1 LFLINGKVREVY
13 SKKLKEAELGFT
25 YDDFLLLPNASYIE
39 ANDVDTTA
47 RVSKNFTLNVPII
60 SSAMDTVTE
69 SDMAIALAQEG
80 GIGVIHRNMTL
91 EQQVEEVKKV
101 KMSGDL
107 TITDVVTI
115 TPNSSIATVKY
126 IMDEEGVSGLPVIE
140 NEKLVGII
148 SKRDIKPFL
157 NNDSD
162 KKVEDIMTSD
172 VVTMEEPITPSE
184 ALDLA
189 YENKVE
195 RLPVIRNGK
204 LAGIVTIRDIL
215 NYKKYPNASRD
226 KKRRFLVAAATGPF
240 DLERAMA
247 LDEAGADIIAVDC
260 AHAHNMN
267 VVKFAGTIK
276 DNIDGDLIMGN
287 IATSKAAED
296 LIAQGIDGLKVGIG
310 PGSMCT
316 TRIIAGVGVP
326 QLSAISNVADV
337 ASEYNVPVI
346 ADGGLRYSGD
356 IAKAISAGADLVML
370 GNLLAGTYESPGDV
384 VVMNGRKYKQ
394 YRGMGSMGAM
404 TGGFGG
410 GADRYFQEIKSNMK
424 HSKLVPE
431 GVEGAVPYKGTVT
444 EVVFQLVGGLKA
456 SMGYCGAKDIE
467 TMKEISKFVRITSS
481 GIKESHPHDLMIT
494 NESPN
499 YPTLE

>member
-1 LFLINGKVREVY
+1 MKGEQVY
-13 SKKLKEAELGFT
+13 SKKLLEAELGFT
-25 YDDFLLLPNASYIE
+25 YDDFLLVPNASDVE
-39 ANDVDTTA
+39 AKDVDTKA
-47 RVSKNFTLNVPII
+47 RVSKSFTLNIPII

-69 SDMAIALAQEG
+69 SDLAIALAQEG
-80 GIGVIHRNMTL
+80 GVGVIHRNMTL
-91 EQQVEEVKKV
+91 EQQVKEVKKV

-107 TITDVVTI
+107 TIKDVVTI
-115 TPNSSIATVKY
+115 TPNSSIDTVKH
-126 IMDEEGVSGLPVIE
+126 IMAEEGVSGLPVIE
-140 NEKLVGII
+140 DEKLIGII

-157 NNDSD
+157 NNPTD
-162 KKVEDIMTSD
+162 KKVVDIMTSD
-172 VVTMEEPITPSE
+172 VVTIEEPITPSE

-195 RLPVIRNGK
+195 RLPVIRDGK

-215 NYKKYPNASRD
+215 NHKKYPNAARD
-226 KKRRFLVAAATGPF
+226 KKGRFLVAAATGPF
-240 DLERAMA
+240 DLKRAMA
-247 LDEAGADIIAVDC
+247 LDVAGADIIAVDC

-276 DNIDGDLIMGN
+276 ENIEADLIMGN
-287 IATSKAAED
+287 IATAQAAED

-326 QLSAISNVADV
+326 QLSAISNVADL
-337 ASEYNVPVI
+337 ARDYDVPVI

-356 IAKAISAGADLVML
+356 IAKAMAAGADSVML

-410 GADRYFQEIKSNMK
+410 GADRYFQEIKGHMK

-431 GVEGAVPYKGTVT
+431 GVEGAVPYKGTVN

-467 TMKEISKFVRITSS
+467 TMKKVAKFVRITAS

>member
-1 LFLINGKVREVY
+1 MY
-13 SKKLKEAELGFT
+13 SKKLIEAELGFT
-25 YDDFLLLPNASYIE
+25 YDDVLLAPNASHVE
-39 ANDVDTTA
+39 AKDVDTGA
-47 RVSKNFTLNVPII
+47 KVSKNFKLNIPII

-80 GIGVIHRNMTL
+80 GLGVIHRNMTL
-91 EQQVEEVKKV
+91 DQQVIEVKKV

-107 TITDVVTI
+107 TIKDVVTI
-115 TPNSSIATVKY
+115 TPNASVATVKH
-126 IMDEEGVSGLPVIE
+126 IMDVEGISGLPVIE
-140 NEKLVGII
+140 EQKLVGII

-157 NNDSD
+157 NNHSD
-162 KKVEDIMTSD
+162 KKVEEIMTSD
-172 VVTMEEPITPSE
+172 VVTIEEPITPSE

-195 RLPVIRNGK
+195 RLPVVREGK

-215 NYKKYPNASRD
+215 NHKKYPNAARD
-226 KKRRFLVAAATGPF
+226 KKGRFLVAAAAGPF
-240 DLERAMA
+240 DVERAIA
-247 LDEAGADIIAVDC
+247 LDKAGADIIAVDC

-267 VVKFAGTIK
+267 VVDFARTMK
-276 DNIDGDLIMGN
+276 ESIDADLILGN
-287 IATSKAAED
+287 IATSEAAED
-296 LIAQGIDGLKVGIG
+296 LIAQGVDGLKVGIG

-326 QLSAISNVADV
+326 QLTAIANVANV
-337 ASEYNVPVI
+337 ASEYDIPVI

-356 IAKAISAGADLVML
+356 IAKAMAAGADLVMV
-370 GNLLAGTYESPGDV
+370 GNLLAGTYESPGEV
-384 VVMNGRKYKQ
+384 VVMNGKKYKQ

-404 TGGFGG
+404 TGGFSG
-410 GADRYFQEIKSNMK
+410 GADRYFQEIKGHMK

-431 GVEGAVPYKGTVT
+431 GVEGAVPYKGTT
-444 EVVFQLVGGLKA
+444 NEVVFQLVGGLKA
-456 SMGYCGAKDIE
+456 AMGYCGAKDIE
-467 TMKEISKFVRITSS
+467 TMKKVGRFVRITAS
-481 GIKESHPHDLMIT
+481 GIKESHPHDLLIT

>member
-1 LFLINGKVREVY
+1 MGKLF
-13 SKKLKEAELGFT
+13 SKKIKEAETGYT
-25 YDDFLLLPNASYIE
+25 YDDFLLVPNASWVE
-39 ANDVDTTA
+39 AKDVDIKSK
-47 RVSKNFTLNVPII
+47 VSKNFQLNIPII

-69 SDMAIALAQEG
+69 SEMAIALAQAG
-80 GIGVIHRNMTL
+80 GVGVIHRNMTV
-91 EQQVEEVKKV
+91 EQQTDEIKKV
-101 KMSGDL
+101 KLFGNF

-115 TPNSSIATVKY
+115 TSDSSLSEVKDL
-126 IMDEEGVSGLPVIE
+126 MEQEEVSGLPVIE
-140 NEKLVGII
+140 NEKVVGII
-148 SKRDIKPFL
+148 SKRDIKPIRSF
-157 NNDSD
+157 SG
-162 KKVEDIMTSD
+162 KKVRDIMTSD
-172 VVTMEEPITPSE
+172 VVTIDEATTASE
-184 ALDLA
+184 ALEIA

-195 RLPVIRNGK
+195 RLPVVRDEK
-204 LAGIVTIRDIL
+204 LVGIVTIRDIL
-215 NYKKYPNASRD
+215 NHKKYPSASRD
-226 KKRRFLVAAATGPF
+226 KKGRLLVAAAAGPF
-240 DLERAMA
+240 DLDRAIA

-267 VVKFAGTIK
+267 VVKFAKTMK
-276 DNIDGDLIMGN
+276 DNIDAELIVGN
-287 IATSKAAED
+287 IATSQASED
-296 LIAQGIDGLKVGIG
+296 LIAQGVDGLKVGIG

-326 QLSAISNVADV
+326 QLTAISSVADV
-337 ASEYNVPVI
+337 ASEYDVPVI

-356 IAKAISAGADLVML
+356 IAKALAAGADFVML

-410 GADRYFQEIKSNMK
+410 GADRYFQEIKGPMK

-431 GVEGAVPYKGTVT
+431 GVEGAVPYKGTVD

-467 TMKEISKFVRITSS
+467 TMKKISKFVRITSS
-481 GIKESHPHDLMIT
+481 GIKESHPHDLLIT

-499 YPTLE
+499 YPMLE

>member
-1 LFLINGKVREVY
+1 MY

-25 YDDFLLLPNASYIE
+25 YDDFLLVPNASYVE
-39 ANDVDTTA
+39 AKDVDTTA
-47 RVSKNFTLNVPII
+47 RVSKNFKLNIPII

-80 GIGVIHRNMTL
+80 GVGVIHRNMTL
-91 EQQVEEVKKV
+91 EQQVKEVKKV

-107 TITDVVTI
+107 TIKDVVTI
-115 TPNSSIATVKY
+115 TPNSSIATVKH
-126 IMDEEGVSGLPVIE
+126 IMDEEAVSGLPVIE

-157 NNDSD
+157 NIDTD
-162 KKVEDIMTSD
+162 KKVEDIMTPD
-172 VVTMEEPITPSE
+172 VVTIEEPITPSE

-195 RLPVIRNGK
+195 RLPVIRDGK

-215 NYKKYPNASRD
+215 NHKKYPTAARD
-226 KKRRFLVAAATGPF
+226 KKGRFLVAAATGPF

-247 LDEAGADIIAVDC
+247 LDQAGADILAVDC

-267 VVKFAGTIK
+267 VVKFAETIK
-276 DNIDGDLIMGN
+276 DNIDADLIMGN
-287 IATSKAAED
+287 IATAEAAED
-296 LIAQGIDGLKVGIG
+296 LIAQGVDGLKVGIG

-337 ASEYNVPVI
+337 ASEYDVPVI

-356 IAKAISAGADLVML
+356 IAKAMGAGADLVML

-410 GADRYFQEIKSNMK
+410 GADRYFQEIKGHMK

-431 GVEGAVPYKGTVT
+431 GVEGAVPYKGTVD

-456 SMGYCGAKDIE
+456 SMGYCGAKNIE
-467 TMKEISKFVRITSS
+467 TMKKVAKFVRITSS

>member
-1 LFLINGKVREVY
+1 MF
-13 SKKLKEAELGFT
+13 SKKINEAEIGYT
-25 YDDFLLLPNASYIE
+25 YDDFLLVPNASLVE
-39 ANDVDTTA
+39 AKDVDTKSK
-47 RVSKNFTLNVPII
+47 VSKNFELNIPIV

-69 SDMAIALAQEG
+69 SEMAIALAQIG
-80 GIGVIHRNMTL
+80 GLGVIHRNMTV
-91 EQQVEEVKKV
+91 EQQIAEVKKV
-101 KMSGDL
+101 KMSGNL

-115 TPNSSIATVKY
+115 TPDSSLSKVRS
-126 IMDEEGVSGLPVIE
+126 IMEQEAVSGLPVIWDD
-140 NEKLVGII
+140 KVIGIV
-148 SKRDIKPFL
+148 SKRDIKPVSYS
-157 NNDSD
+157 SD
-162 KKVEDIMTSD
+162 KKVKDIMTSD
-172 VVTMEEPITPSE
+172 VVTIEESTTPHE
-184 ALDLA
+184 ALNIA

-195 RLPVIRNGK
+195 RLPVVRDEK
-204 LAGIVTIRDIL
+204 LVGIVTVRDIL
-215 NYKKYPNASRD
+215 DHKKYPNASRD
-226 KKRRFLVAAATGPF
+226 KEGRLLVAAATGPF
-240 DLERAMA
+240 DLDRAIA
-247 LDEAGADIIAVDC
+247 LDKAGADILAVDC

-267 VVKFAGTIK
+267 VVEFAGTMK
-276 DNIDGDLIMGN
+276 DNISADLIMGN
-287 IATSKAAED
+287 IATSSAAED

-326 QLSAISNVADV
+326 QLTAISNVADI
-337 ASEYNVPVI
+337 ASEYGVPVI

-356 IAKAISAGADLVML
+356 IAKALGVGADLVML

-384 VVMNGRKYKQ
+384 VVMNSRKYKQ

-410 GADRYFQEIKSNMK
+410 GADRYFQEIKGHMK

-431 GVEGAVPYKGTVT
+431 GVEGAVPYKGTVE

-456 SMGYCGAKDIE
+456 SMGYCGAKDVE
-467 TMKEISKFVRITSS
+467 TMKKIAKFVRITSS
-481 GIKESHPHDLMIT
+481 GIKESHPHDLLIT

>member
-1 LFLINGKVREVY
+1 MY

-25 YDDFLLLPNASYIE
+25 YDDFLLVPNASYIE
-39 ANDVDTTA
+39 ASDVDTKA
-47 RVSKNFTLNVPII
+47 KVSKNFQLNIPII

-69 SDMAIALAQEG
+69 SDLAIALAQEG
-80 GIGVIHRNMTL
+80 GVGVIHRNMTL
-91 EQQVEEVKKV
+91 EQQVREIKKV
-101 KMSGDL
+101 KLSGDL

-115 TPNSSIATVKY
+115 TPNSSISTVKT
-126 IMDEEGVSGLPVIE
+126 IMDEEEVSGLPVIDD
-140 NEKLVGII
+140 EKLVGII
-148 SKRDIKPFL
+148 SRRDIKPFL
-157 NNDSD
+157 NSGTD
-162 KKVEDIMTSD
+162 KKVEEIMTSD
-172 VVTMEEPITPSE
+172 VVTIEDPITPSR
-184 ALDLA
+184 ALELA

-195 RLPVIRNGK
+195 RLPVVRDGK
-204 LAGIVTIRDIL
+204 LAGIITIRDIL
-215 NYKKYPNASRD
+215 NYKKHPNAARD
-226 KKRRFLVAAATGPF
+226 KKGRFLVAAATGPF
-240 DLERAMA
+240 DLDRAMA
-247 LDEAGADIIAVDC
+247 LDKAGADIIAVDC

-267 VVKFAGTIK
+267 VVKFAEVMK
-276 DNIDGDLIMGN
+276 DNIDADLIMGN
-287 IATSKAAED
+287 IATAEAAED
-296 LIAQGIDGLKVGIG
+296 LIAQGVDGLKVGIG

-326 QLSAISNVADV
+326 QLTAIASVAEV
-337 ASEYNVPVI
+337 ASDYDIPVI

-356 IAKAISAGADLVML
+356 IAKAMAAGADLVML

-410 GADRYFQEIKSNMK
+410 GADRYFQEIKGHMK

-431 GVEGAVPYKGTVT
+431 GVEGAVPYKGTVN

-456 SMGYCGAKDIE
+456 AMGYCGAKDVE
-467 TMKEISKFVRITSS
+467 TMKKVARFVRITSS
-481 GIKESHPHDLMIT
+481 GIKESHPHDLLIT

>member
-1 LFLINGKVREVY
+1 MY

-25 YDDFLLLPNASYIE
+25 YDDFLLVPNASYTE
-39 ANDVDTTA
+39 AKDVDTKA
-47 RVSKNFTLNVPII
+47 KVSRNFELNIPII

-80 GIGVIHRNMTL
+80 GLGVIHRNMTL
-91 EQQVEEVKKV
+91 EQQVKEVKKV

-107 TITDVVTI
+107 TIKDVVTI
-115 TPNSSIATVKY
+115 TPNSSISTVKT
-126 IMDEEGVSGLPVIE
+126 IMEEEEVSGLPVIKD
-140 NEKLVGII
+140 EKLVGII

-157 NNDSD
+157 NNNSD

-172 VVTMEEPITPSE
+172 VVTIEEPITPSE
-184 ALDLA
+184 ALELA

-195 RLPVIRNGK
+195 RLPVIRDGK

-215 NYKKYPNASRD
+215 NHKKYPNAARD
-226 KKRRFLVAAATGPF
+226 KNGNFLVAAAAGPF

-267 VVKFAGTIK
+267 VVKFAKTMK
-276 DNIDGDLIMGN
+276 ENLDADLIMGN
-287 IATSKAAED
+287 IATSEAAED

-326 QLSAISNVADV
+326 QLSAISSVADV
-337 ASEYNVPVI
+337 ASDYGVPVI

-356 IAKAISAGADLVML
+356 IAKALGAGADLVML

-410 GADRYFQEIKSNMK
+410 GADRYFQEIKGPMK

-431 GVEGAVPYKGTVT
+431 GVEGAVPYKGTVN

-456 SMGYCGAKDIE
+456 SMGYCGAKDIKSMQE
-467 TMKEISKFVRITSS
+467 VAKFVRITSS
-481 GIKESHPHDLMIT
+481 GIKESHPHDLLIT

-499 YPTLE
+499 YPTLD

>member
-1 LFLINGKVREVY
+1 MY
-13 SKKLKEAELGFT
+13 SKKLKESELGFT
-25 YDDFLLLPNASYIE
+25 YDDFLLVPNASYIE
-39 ANDVDTTA
+39 AKDVDTTA
-47 RVSKNFTLNVPII
+47 SVSKNFKLNIPII

-91 EQQVEEVKKV
+91 EQQVKEVKKV

-115 TPNSSIATVKY
+115 TPNSSIATVKH
-126 IMDEEGVSGLPVIE
+126 IMDEEEVSGLPVIE
-140 NEKLVGII
+140 DEKLVGII

-157 NNDSD
+157 NNDND

-172 VVTMEEPITPSE
+172 VVTIEEPITPSE

-189 YENKVE
+189 YDNKVE
-195 RLPVIRNGK
+195 RLPVIRDGK

-215 NYKKYPNASRD
+215 NHKKFPNAARD
-226 KKRRFLVAAATGPF
+226 KKGRFLVAAATGPF

-247 LDEAGADIIAVDC
+247 LDQAGADILAVDC

-267 VVKFAGTIK
+267 VVKFAETMK
-276 DNIDGDLIMGN
+276 DNIDADLIMGN
-287 IATSKAAED
+287 IATAEAAED

-326 QLSAISNVADV
+326 QLTAISNVADV
-337 ASEYNVPVI
+337 ASEYDVPVI

-356 IAKAISAGADLVML
+356 IAKAMGAGADLVML
-370 GNLLAGTYESPGDV
+370 GNLLASTYESPGDV

-410 GADRYFQEIKSNMK
+410 GADRYFQEIKGHMK

-431 GVEGAVPYKGTVT
+431 GVEGAVPYKGTVN

-467 TMKEISKFVRITSS
+467 TMKKVARFVRITSS

-499 YPTLE
+499 YPTLD

>member
-1 LFLINGKVREVY
+1 MY

-39 ANDVDTTA
+39 AKDVDTKA
-47 RVSKNFTLNVPII
+47 KVSKNFGLNIPII

-80 GIGVIHRNMTL
+80 GLGVIHRNMTVD
-91 EQQVEEVKKV
+91 QQVKEVQRV

-115 TPNSSIATVKY
+115 TPDSSINTVKN
-126 IMDEEGVSGLPVIE
+126 IMDEEEISGLPVIE
-140 NEKLVGII
+140 DEKLIGII
-148 SKRDIKPFL
+148 SKRDITPFL
-157 NNDSD
+157 NNNSD
-162 KKVEDIMTSD
+162 KKVEEIMTSD
-172 VVTMEEPITPSE
+172 VVTIEEPITPSE
-184 ALDLA
+184 ALELA
-189 YENKVE
+189 YENKIE
-195 RLPVIRNGK
+195 RLPVIRDGK

-215 NYKKYPNASRD
+215 NHKKYPHAARD
-226 KKRRFLVAAATGPF
+226 KKGRFLVAAAAGPF
-240 DLERAMA
+240 DLDRAMA

-260 AHAHNMN
+260 AHAHNMS
-267 VVKFAGTIK
+267 VVKFAKTMK
-276 DNIDGDLIMGN
+276 DNIDADLIMGN
-287 IATSKAAED
+287 IATPKAAED

-326 QLSAISNVADV
+326 QLTAISGVADV
-337 ASEYNVPVI
+337 ASDYGIPVI

-356 IAKAISAGADLVML
+356 IAKALGAGADLVML

-410 GADRYFQEIKSNMK
+410 GADRYFQEIKGPMK

-431 GVEGAVPYKGTVT
+431 GVEGAVPYKGTVN
-444 EVVFQLVGGLKA
+444 EVIFQLVGGLKA
-456 SMGYCGAKDIE
+456 SMGYCGVKNIE
-467 TMKEISKFVRITSS
+467 NMKEVARFVRITSS
-481 GIKESHPHDLMIT
+481 GIKESHPHDLLIT

-499 YPTLE
+499 YPTLD

>member
-1 LFLINGKVREVY
+1 MY

-39 ANDVDTTA
+39 AKDVDTKS
-47 RVSKNFTLNVPII
+47 RVSKNFTLNIPII

-91 EQQVEEVKKV
+91 EQQVIEVKKV

-107 TITDVVTI
+107 TIKDVVTI
-115 TPNSSIATVKY
+115 TPNASIATVKR
-126 IMDEEGVSGLPVIE
+126 IMDVEGISGLPVIDE
-140 NEKLVGII
+140 QKLVGII

-157 NNDSD
+157 NNHSD
-162 KKVEDIMTSD
+162 KKVEEIMTSD
-172 VVTMEEPITPSE
+172 VVTIEEPITSSE

-195 RLPVIRNGK
+195 RLPVVRDGK

-215 NYKKYPNASRD
+215 NHKKYPNAARD
-226 KKRRFLVAAATGPF
+226 KKGRFLVAAAAGPF
-240 DLERAMA
+240 DIERAIA
-247 LDEAGADIIAVDC
+247 LDKAGADIIAVDC

-267 VVKFAGTIK
+267 VVDFAKTMK
-276 DNIDGDLIMGN
+276 ESIDADLILGN
-287 IATSKAAED
+287 IATAEAAED
-296 LIAQGIDGLKVGIG
+296 LIAQGVDGLKVGIG

-326 QLSAISNVADV
+326 QLTAIANVANV
-337 ASEYNVPVI
+337 ASEYDVPVI

-356 IAKAISAGADLVML
+356 IAKAMAAGADLVMV
-370 GNLLAGTYESPGDV
+370 GNLLAGTYESPGEV
-384 VVMNGRKYKQ
+384 VVMNGKKYKQ

-410 GADRYFQEIKSNMK
+410 GADRYFQEIKGHMK

-431 GVEGAVPYKGTVT
+431 GVEGAVPYKGYIN

-456 SMGYCGAKDIE
+456 AMGYCGAKDVE
-467 TMKEISKFVRITSS
+467 TMKKVGRFIRITAS

>member
-1 LFLINGKVREVY
+1 VY

-25 YDDFLLLPNASYIE
+25 YDDFLLVPNASYVE
-39 ANDVDTTA
+39 AKDVDTTA
-47 RVSKNFTLNVPII
+47 KVSKNFTLNIPII
-60 SSAMDTVTE
+60 SSAMDTVTG

-80 GIGVIHRNMTL
+80 GVGVIHRNMTL
-91 EQQVEEVKKV
+91 EQQVKEVKKV

-107 TITDVVTI
+107 TIKDVVTI
-115 TPNSSIATVKY
+115 TPNSSIATVKH
-126 IMDEEGVSGLPVIE
+126 IMEEEAVSGLPVIE

-157 NNDSD
+157 NSGTD
-162 KKVEDIMTSD
+162 KKVEDIMTSE
-172 VVTMEEPITPSE
+172 VVTIEEPITPSQ

-195 RLPVIRNGK
+195 RLPVIRDGK

-215 NYKKYPNASRD
+215 NHKKYPNAARD
-226 KKRRFLVAAATGPF
+226 KKGRFLVAAATGPF
-240 DLERAMA
+240 DIDRAIA

-260 AHAHNMN
+260 AHAHNMA
-267 VVKFAGTIK
+267 VVEFAGNIK
-276 DNIDGDLIMGN
+276 NNIDADLIMGN
-287 IATSKAAED
+287 IATAEAAED

-337 ASEYNVPVI
+337 ARDYDIPVI

-356 IAKAISAGADLVML
+356 IAKAIGAGADLVMV
-370 GNLLAGTYESPGDV
+370 GNLLAGTYESPGEV
-384 VVMNGRKYKQ
+384 VVLNGRKYKQ

-410 GADRYFQEIKSNMK
+410 GADRYFQEIKGHMK

-431 GVEGAVPYKGTVT
+431 GVEGAVPYKGTVN

-456 SMGYCGAKDIE
+456 SMGYCGAKDVE
-467 TMKEISKFVRITSS
+467 TMKKVARFVRITSS

>member
-1 LFLINGKVREVY
+1 MY
-13 SKKLKEAELGFT
+13 SKKLKESELGFT
-25 YDDFLLLPNASYIE
+25 YDDFLLVPNASYIE
-39 ANDVDTTA
+39 AKDVDTTA
-47 RVSKNFTLNVPII
+47 RVSKNFKLNIPII

-91 EQQVEEVKKV
+91 EQQVKEVKKV

-115 TPNSSIATVKY
+115 TPNSSIATVKH
-126 IMDEEGVSGLPVIE
+126 IMDEEEVSGLPVIE
-140 NEKLVGII
+140 DEKLVGII

-157 NNDSD
+157 NNDND

-172 VVTMEEPITPSE
+172 VVTIEEPITPSE

-189 YENKVE
+189 YDNKVE
-195 RLPVIRNGK
+195 RLPVIRDGK

-215 NYKKYPNASRD
+215 NHKKFPNAARD
-226 KKRRFLVAAATGPF
+226 KKGRFLVAAANGPF

-247 LDEAGADIIAVDC
+247 LDQAGADILAVDC

-267 VVKFAGTIK
+267 VVKFAETMK
-276 DNIDGDLIMGN
+276 DNIDADLIMGN
-287 IATSKAAED
+287 IATAEAAED

-326 QLSAISNVADV
+326 QLTAISNVADV
-337 ASEYNVPVI
+337 ASEYDVPVI

-356 IAKAISAGADLVML
+356 IAKAMGAGADLVML
-370 GNLLAGTYESPGDV
+370 GNLLASTYESPGDV

-410 GADRYFQEIKSNMK
+410 GADRYFQEIKGHMK

-431 GVEGAVPYKGTVT
+431 GVEGAVPYKGTVN

-467 TMKEISKFVRITSS
+467 TMKKVARFVRITSS

-499 YPTLE
+499 YPTLD

>member
-1 LFLINGKVREVY
+1 VGKLF
-13 SKKLKEAELGFT
+13 SKKIKEAETGYT
-25 YDDFLLLPNASYIE
+25 YDDFLLVPNASWVE
-39 ANDVDTTA
+39 AKDVDIKSK
-47 RVSKNFTLNVPII
+47 VSKNFQLNIPII

-69 SDMAIALAQEG
+69 SEMAIALAQAG
-80 GIGVIHRNMTL
+80 GVGVIHRNMTV
-91 EQQVEEVKKV
+91 EQQTDEIKKV
-101 KMSGDL
+101 KLFGNF

-115 TPNSSIATVKY
+115 TSDSSLSEVKDL
-126 IMDEEGVSGLPVIE
+126 MEQEEVSGLPVIE
-140 NEKLVGII
+140 NEKVVGII
-148 SKRDIKPFL
+148 SKRDIKPIRSF
-157 NNDSD
+157 SG
-162 KKVEDIMTSD
+162 KKVRDIMTSD
-172 VVTMEEPITPSE
+172 VVTIDEATTASE
-184 ALDLA
+184 ALEIA

-195 RLPVIRNGK
+195 RLPVVRDEK
-204 LAGIVTIRDIL
+204 LVGIVTIRDIL
-215 NYKKYPNASRD
+215 NHKKYPSASRD
-226 KKRRFLVAAATGPF
+226 KKGRLLVAAAAGPF
-240 DLERAMA
+240 DLDRAIA

-267 VVKFAGTIK
+267 VVKFAKTMK
-276 DNIDGDLIMGN
+276 DNIDAELIVGN
-287 IATSKAAED
+287 IATSQASED
-296 LIAQGIDGLKVGIG
+296 LIAQGVDGLKVGIG

-326 QLSAISNVADV
+326 QLTAISSVADV
-337 ASEYNVPVI
+337 ASEYDVPVI

-356 IAKAISAGADLVML
+356 IAKALAAGADFVML

-410 GADRYFQEIKSNMK
+410 GADRYFQEIKGPMK

-431 GVEGAVPYKGTVT
+431 GVEGAVPYKGTVD

-467 TMKEISKFVRITSS
+467 TMKKISKFVRITSS
-481 GIKESHPHDLMIT
+481 GIKESHPHDLLIT

-499 YPTLE
+499 YPMLE

>member
-1 LFLINGKVREVY
+1 LF
-13 SKKLKEAELGFT
+13 SKKLIEAELGFT
-25 YDDFLLLPNASYIE
+25 YDDVLLVPNASSVE
-39 ANDVDTTA
+39 AKDVDTTA
-47 RVSKNFTLNVPII
+47 QVSRNFKLNIPII

-80 GIGVIHRNMTL
+80 GLGVIHRNMTL
-91 EQQVEEVKKV
+91 EQQVVEVKKV

-107 TITDVVTI
+107 TIKDVVTI
-115 TPNSSIATVKY
+115 SPNSSIATVKR
-126 IMDEEGVSGLPVIE
+126 IMDVEGISGLPVIDE
-140 NEKLVGII
+140 GKLVGII

-157 NNDSD
+157 NSRSD
-162 KKVEDIMTSD
+162 KKVEEIMTSD
-172 VVTMEEPITPSE
+172 VVTIEEPITSSE

-189 YENKVE
+189 YENKIE
-195 RLPVIRNGK
+195 RLPVIREGK

-215 NYKKYPNASRD
+215 NHKKYPNAVRD
-226 KKRRFLVAAATGPF
+226 KKGRFLVAAATGPF

-247 LDEAGADIIAVDC
+247 LDQVGADIIAVDC
-260 AHAHNMN
+260 AHAHNLN
-267 VVKFAGTIK
+267 VVKFAKTMK
-276 DNIDGDLIMGN
+276 DNIDADLIMGN
-287 IATSKAAED
+287 IATAQAAED
-296 LIAQGIDGLKVGIG
+296 LIAQGVDGLKVGIG

-326 QLSAISNVADV
+326 QLTAIANVANV
-337 ASEYNVPVI
+337 ASEYDIPVI

-356 IAKAISAGADLVML
+356 IAKAMAAGADLVMF

-384 VVMNGRKYKQ
+384 VVMNGKKYKQ

-410 GADRYFQEIKSNMK
+410 GADRYFQEIKGHMK

-431 GVEGAVPYKGTVT
+431 GVEGAVPYKGTVN

-456 SMGYCGAKDIE
+456 AMGYCGAKDVE
-467 TMKEISKFVRITSS
+467 TMKEVAKFVKITPS
-481 GIKESHPHDLMIT
+481 GIKESHPHDLLIT

>member
-1 LFLINGKVREVY
+1 VY
-13 SKKLKEAELGFT
+13 SKKLLEAELGFT
-25 YDDFLLLPNASYIE
+25 YDDFLLVPNASDVE
-39 ANDVDTTA
+39 AKDVDTKA
-47 RVSKNFTLNVPII
+47 RVSKSFTLNIPII

-69 SDMAIALAQEG
+69 SDLAIALAQEG
-80 GIGVIHRNMTL
+80 GVGVIHRNMTL
-91 EQQVEEVKKV
+91 EQQVKEVKKV

-107 TITDVVTI
+107 TIKDVVTI
-115 TPNSSIATVKY
+115 TPNSSIDTVKH
-126 IMDEEGVSGLPVIE
+126 IMAEEGVSGLPVIE
-140 NEKLVGII
+140 DEKLIGII

-157 NNDSD
+157 NNPTD
-162 KKVEDIMTSD
+162 KKVVDIMTSD
-172 VVTMEEPITPSE
+172 VVTIEEPITPSE

-195 RLPVIRNGK
+195 RLPVIRDGK

-215 NYKKYPNASRD
+215 NHKKYPNAARD
-226 KKRRFLVAAATGPF
+226 KKGRFLVAAATGPF
-240 DLERAMA
+240 DLKRAMA
-247 LDEAGADIIAVDC
+247 LDVAGADIIAVDC

-276 DNIDGDLIMGN
+276 ENIEADLIMGN
-287 IATSKAAED
+287 IATAQAAED

-326 QLSAISNVADV
+326 QLSAISNVADL
-337 ASEYNVPVI
+337 ARDYDVPVI

-356 IAKAISAGADLVML
+356 IAKAMAAGADSVML

-410 GADRYFQEIKSNMK
+410 GADRYFQEIKGHMK

-431 GVEGAVPYKGTVT
+431 GVEGAVPYKGTVN

-467 TMKEISKFVRITSS
+467 TMKKVAKFVRITAS